1 MKIGAFSFNT
11 EYTMRADRL
20 ARALEERGFESFW
33 LPEHTHIP
41 VPPDGIV
48 KSPLGDELPVE
59 YRHMSDP
66 FAGLAAAA
74 AVTSRLILGTSI
86 CLINQHHPIVLAK
99 QVATLDRLCDGRLI
113 FGIGAGWNVPE
124 MANHGIEFADR
135 WKQAIERLDALKAL
149 WTQEQPRFAGEFVRF
164 GPLWCYPKP
173 LQQPHPPIALGTLD
187 TPFGRAQVAKHADGW
202 LPLTFDVATAK
213 RSIDDVRA
221 RMRALGRDDSKL
233 SVSLF
238 FLEDKEQ
245 TRDTLRA
252 SRDTGVERAIL
263 RLPIG
268 EDSLVLAALDR
279 YAELAAPLRNG

>member
-1 MKIGAFSFNT
+1 MKVGVLSFNT

-20 ARALEERGFESFW
+20 ARALEERGFESLW

-41 VPPDGIV
+41 IPPDGIV
-48 KSPLGDELPVE
+48 RSPLGEELPVE

-74 AVTSRLILGTSI
+74 AVTSRLRLGTGI

-99 QVATLDRLCDGRLI
+99 QVATLDRLSDGRFI
-113 FGIGAGWNVPE
+113 FGVGAGWNVDE
-124 MANHGIEFADR
+124 MGNHGVGFADR
-135 WKQAIERLDALKAL
+135 WKQTAERLEALKVL

-164 GPLWCYPKP
+164 DPLWSYPKP
-173 LQQPHPPIALGTLD
+173 VQRPYPPIVLGTLD
-187 TPFGRAQVAKHADGW
+187 TPFGRAQVARHADGW
-202 LPLTFDVATAK
+202 LPLTFDVGHAK

-233 SVSLF
+233 AVSLF

-245 TRDTLRA
+245 TADTLRA
-252 SRDTGVERAIL
+252 ARDLGVERAIL
-263 RLPIG
+263 RLPVAA
-268 EDSLVLAALDR
+268 ESVVLARLDR
-279 YAELAAPLRNG
+279 YAERIVRGPD